1 MQPFLSQAMLTTRIA
16 EMHREAADRAAR
28 SRPQAARRRAQRART
43 QVRPA
48 TAPAVGLANPQQAR
62 SVHANRVTHA
72 GRTGG

>member
-1 MQPFLSQAMLTTRIA
+1 MQPFLSQALLATRIA

-28 SRPQAARRRAQRART
+28 WRPEAARRRARQARA

-48 TAPAVGLANPQQAR
+48 TPSALRSANAQQAR